1 MNEALILATMRQRA
15 TSPVRMVL
23 LASMFFM
30 PLLFVCFAPGVGL
43 EPLSNGYGL
52 TLILA
57 AGIIGQDVSSGVLQ
71 LVLARPVT
79 RREYVVSRWL
89 SVSLMGGLLASAQVL
104 IAWLLLLARH
114 AAPGPAEAFSRMGAN
129 ALSAFGGAAVIT
141 LFSTLLAGF
150 GDLAILLLASF
161 VMVGLYGIGELV
173 HRDWV
178 TRFAAELGGFLV
190 PEIPLDPI
198 QRAGDIPW
206 VAIVSYLS
214 TVTLCLALAI
224 VVMNRKEFSYASS
237 S

>member
-1 MNEALILATMRQRA
+1 
-15 TSPVRMVL
+15 VL

-104 IAWLLLLARH
+104 IAWLLLLA
-114 AAPGPAEAFSRMGAN
+114 
-129 ALSAFGGAAVIT
+129 
-141 LFSTLLAGF
+141 
-150 GDLAILLLASF
+150 SF